1 MGMKGFITG
10 SLVTLGVVGLVAA
23 LKDADFSDFDED
35 FDGADG
41 SADKTAGLLDFDG
54 FADDDGGENA
64 GADKAGSD
72 GGENPMSDGDKK
84 AKVVAMQEKVG
95 KLGEELS
102 ALLSELNGA
111 A

>member
-10 SLVTLGVVGLVAA
+10 SLVTLGVVGLVSA

-35 FDGADG
+35 FDGADE
-41 SADKTAGLLDFDG
+41 SADKTAGLLDFGG

-64 GADKAGSD
+64 RAEKADS
-72 GGENPMSDGDKK
+72 ENPMSDDDKK

-95 KLGEELS
+95 KLGEELAS
-102 ALLSELNGA
+102 LLSELNGA